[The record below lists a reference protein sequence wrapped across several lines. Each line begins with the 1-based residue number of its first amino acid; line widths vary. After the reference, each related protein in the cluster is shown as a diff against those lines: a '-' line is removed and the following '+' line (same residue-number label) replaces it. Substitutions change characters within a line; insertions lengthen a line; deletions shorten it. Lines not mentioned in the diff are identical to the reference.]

1 MALIQ
6 KNNPINEDDIIAE
19 IQVQLYNDLL
29 AKGITN
35 YESYERVYL
44 LNGVPELYI
53 GNGNYKEVYF
63 DDRFYLTSFFLLGN
77 TKTINEMG
85 DYEAPLSVIFQANL
99 DKLLPTVTHRA
110 DAELHDMVKKSL
122 DNVQSTIKLNEIV
135 TGIDDVY
142 QGLKFKKSQYL
153 DDVSSF
159 HLFRINMEIQFFQ
172 GCN

>member
-99 DKLLPTVTHRA
+99 DKLLRTVTHSA
-110 DAELHDMVKKSL
+110 DAELHDMVK
-122 DNVQSTIKLNEIV
+122 
-135 TGIDDVY
+135 
-142 QGLKFKKSQYL
+142 
-153 DDVSSF
+153 
-159 HLFRINMEIQFFQ
+159 R
-172 GCN
+172 